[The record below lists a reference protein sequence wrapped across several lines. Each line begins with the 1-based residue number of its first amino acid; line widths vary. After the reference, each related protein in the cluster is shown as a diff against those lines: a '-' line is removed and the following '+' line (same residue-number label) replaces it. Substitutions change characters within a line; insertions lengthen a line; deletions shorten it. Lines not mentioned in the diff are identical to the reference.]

1 MLNKKNIMGIIKD
14 HKDSIE
20 VIESELQR
28 AHDLNLD
35 IPEVTRAAR
44 NELSYLY
51 DNKARYE
58 MQAKAWG
65 LIEEK
70 SNV

>member
-1 MLNKKNIMGIIKD
+1 MLNKKNILGIIQD
-14 HKDSIE
+14 HQDRIE

-28 AHDLNLD
+28 AKDLDLG
-35 IPEVTRAAR
+35 IPELTMAAK

-58 MQAKAWG
+58 MQANAWG
-65 LIEEK
+65 LIEEGD
-70 SNV
+70 